1 MWRPSVWALLGV
13 MALSDGLLGCDL
25 GCDKE
30 DKDEATPYTDGRV
43 NADRT
48 IYETNDWNEAFV
60 KFPAGRRLSIE
71 HGLGIEPEIFTW
83 LAFDE
88 LPFEVKRSAAESA
101 GNMVII
107 LKNEDGMIVVRN
119 DTCQDF
125 WLRLVAISPGDFGDG
140 AGQGGSDGA
149 EGAGGSE

>member
-1 MWRPSVWALLGV
+1 MLRPSAWALLGM

-30 DKDEATPYTDGRV
+30 DDLPVPFAGGRQ
-43 NADRT
+43 NLDRT
-48 IYETNDWNEAFV
+48 FYETNDWNEPYV
-60 KFPAGRRLSIE
+60 KFSAGRRLAIQ
-71 HGLGIEPEIFTW
+71 HGLGTEPEIFTW

-88 LPFEVKRSAAESA
+88 EPFERDREDEDGSTAESA

-107 LKNEDGMIVVRN
+107 QRVTDQIVQVRN

-125 WLRLVAISPGDFGDG
+125 WLRLVAISPGEFGTEP
-140 AGQGGSDGA
+140 GQG
-149 EGAGGSE
+149 GAGGSE